1 MINVL
6 CETKLHLGS
15 LNLQLSIQEVLQMLL
30 SPLEDRPTLS
40 AMFHKSETTYSTLI
54 LVPSRILQTF
64 QRYEQDKFG
73 KKKTQL
79 VIMTCTNCVLTA
91 QKKSIVMCPDLGR
104 YHATNLIANCST
116 QHSTSVRFVLVLI
129 PKFTRLTLICEL
141 QLCQTITVFFWY
153 LKQYKAR

>member
-73 KKKTQL
+73 KKKT
-79 VIMTCTNCVLTA
+79 
-91 QKKSIVMCPDLGR
+91 
-104 YHATNLIANCST
+104 
-116 QHSTSVRFVLVLI
+116 
-129 PKFTRLTLICEL
+129 
-141 QLCQTITVFFWY
+141 
-153 LKQYKAR
+153 